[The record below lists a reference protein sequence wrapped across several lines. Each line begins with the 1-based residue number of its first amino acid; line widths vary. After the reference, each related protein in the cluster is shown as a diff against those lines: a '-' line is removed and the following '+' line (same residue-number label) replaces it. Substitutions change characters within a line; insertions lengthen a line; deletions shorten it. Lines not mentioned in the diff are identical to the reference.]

1 VSLDALEATDR
12 DLLVE
17 ASYRPATTPYRRLL
31 AMTDKDTRTE
41 GRLLSDF
48 MGRIITLFPNRVEYT
63 KKVFLR
69 VKNESIL
76 LPDISEVR
84 VDYVDGMTKGK
95 GYVRI
100 KTNDGKKHDL
110 GLTTKAREVHEAIVA
125 AL

>member
-1 VSLDALEATDR
+1 
-12 DLLVE
+12 
-17 ASYRPATTPYRRLL
+17 
-31 AMTDKDTRTE
+31 MTDKDTTTE

-48 MGRIITLFPNRVEYT
+48 MGLKITLFPNRVEYI
-63 KKVFLR
+63 KKVFLG
-69 VKNESIL
+69 VKTESIL
-76 LPDISEVR
+76 LLDISEVI

-110 GLTTKAREVHEAIVA
+110 GLTTKAAEVQEAIVA